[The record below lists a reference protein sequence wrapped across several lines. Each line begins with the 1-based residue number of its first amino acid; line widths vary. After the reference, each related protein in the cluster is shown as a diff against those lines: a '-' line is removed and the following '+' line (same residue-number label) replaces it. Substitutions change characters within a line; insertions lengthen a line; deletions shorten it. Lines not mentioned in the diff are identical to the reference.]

1 MPLYPDAVALVTA
14 QLRCLERG
22 GRVSLIVIGEL
33 TDDQFSILNKARE
46 AALLPAVE
54 SREIVYLGRHHF
66 NSRSAQ
72 GYAIADMVSQVSNAV
87 AGHATPIV
95 TRTGTVLE
103 SGVTRD
109 DGYGNRVRDQAVLE
123 LTARKPRVE
132 VFSVIPR
139 GDRNPPKTT
148 KPR

>member
-1 MPLYPDAVALVTA
+1 MPLYPDAVALITC
-14 QLRCLERG
+14 QLQCLERG
-22 GRVSLIVIGEL
+22 ERVSLIAIGEL
-33 TDDQFSILNKARE
+33 TDDQFSCLNKARD

-54 SREIVYLGRHHF
+54 SKEIVYLGRHHF

-72 GYAIADMVSQVSNAV
+72 GYTIADMVSQISNAV
-87 AGHATPIV
+87 ADHATPIA
-95 TRTGTVLE
+95 TRRGTVLE
-103 SGVTRD
+103 SGAARD

-132 VFSVIPR
+132 VFSVIPK
-139 GDRNPPKTT
+139 GDRTPPKTT

>member
-1 MPLYPDAVALVTA
+1 MPLYPGAVALITS
-14 QLRCLERG
+14 QLQCLERG
-22 GRVSLIVIGEL
+22 ERVSLLVIGEL
-33 TDDQFSILNKARE
+33 TDHQFSSLNKARI
-46 AALLPAVE
+46 AALFPAVE

-72 GYAIADMVSQVSNAV
+72 GYSIVDMVSQIASA
-87 AGHATPIV
+87 AADHAKPVV
-95 TRTGTVLE
+95 TRSGTVLE
-103 SGVTRD
+103 SGVPRE

-132 VFSVIPR
+132 IFSVIPK